1 MRRLHSHEWEHLIKT
16 KDDEIARLLEEL
28 ERIKSQAHVKIEQLR
43 VDYERLNAH
52 CADLSRQHHEALDG
66 NERLRKQLSGR
77 LQELH
82 EIRNQSLS
90 WAMACPCECAE
101 CTRLYDVILGE
112 EPK

>member
-16 KDDEIARLLEEL
+16 KDDEIARLLAEL

-43 VDYERLNAH
+43 VDY
-52 CADLSRQHHEALDG
+52 
-66 NERLRKQLSGR
+66 ERLRKQLSGR

-90 WAMACPCECAE
+90 WAMACPCECSD
-101 CTRLYDVILGE
+101 CNQLYDVIRGE